1 VQRTRDGTR
10 TMGSLQA
17 QRLHSLLLA
26 QNAHDE
32 VQAAVEKCVAAGALS
47 SCEAETQQ
55 AQAAAALKSARAQ
68 AGLASRDTESKG
80 EDDDDF
86 EPGKPIAK
94 DDVPR
99 RGRQPGQKIGKYAA
113 RTRIDDLGI
122 DTLRAVCDDLGLTS
136 EASEAEMTASIHKA
150 SGATAKIQKTNL
162 DALSV
167 ETLQR
172 ICAERKLDV
181 DEESD
186 KPALIEW
193 IQNGA
198 APVKNG
204 ARDDENKPEEG
215 TSLEEIQQPAKAK
228 ARPKGTTKKG
238 KESAAKALATED
250 KPKKV
255 RAATSYNLFMKE
267 EIARLKGADLLL
279 EHKLAFKQA
288 AANWAAEKHP
298 AGAGIGEDAPEA
310 GQQGDLTDTK
320 CSVLQ
325 LLEEYELPDSDDED
339 KCVADEMWAEVGFK
353 TEENSGYHT
362 FLTEKQGYTDDDAYV
377 LVGRL
382 SHAACTAV
390 FNARRERGHK
400 QLR

>member
-1 VQRTRDGTR
+1 
-10 TMGSLQA
+10 MGSLQA

-26 QNAHDE
+26 QNVHDE
-32 VQAAVEKCVAAGALS
+32 AQAAVEKCVAAGALS
-47 SCEAETQQ
+47 SCEAATQQ

-68 AGLASRDTESKG
+68 AGLASKDTESKG
-80 EDDDDF
+80 EDEDDF
-86 EPGKPIAK
+86 EPGKPNVEGG
-94 DDVPR
+94 VPR

-113 RTRIDDLGI
+113 RTRIDDLSI
-122 DTLRAVCDDLGLTS
+122 DTLRAVCNNLGLTR

-162 DALSV
+162 DTLSV

-172 ICAERKLDV
+172 ICAERKLNV
-181 DEESD
+181 DKESD
-186 KPALIEW
+186 KLALIEW

-198 APVKNG
+198 APVKKG

-215 TSLEEIQQPAKAK
+215 TIQQPAKAK
-228 ARPKGTTKKG
+228 ARPQGMTKKG
-238 KESAAKALATED
+238 KESAAIALATED

-267 EIARLKGADLLL
+267 EIARLKGADLSL

-298 AGAGIGEDAPEA
+298 AGAGIGDDAPEA

-325 LLEEYELPDSDDED
+325 VLEEYELPDSDDED
-339 KCVADEMWAEVGFK
+339 NCVADEMWSEVGYK
-353 TEENSGYHT
+353 TEENSGYRT

-382 SHAACTAV
+382 SDAACTAV
-390 FNARRERGHK
+390 SNARRERGHK